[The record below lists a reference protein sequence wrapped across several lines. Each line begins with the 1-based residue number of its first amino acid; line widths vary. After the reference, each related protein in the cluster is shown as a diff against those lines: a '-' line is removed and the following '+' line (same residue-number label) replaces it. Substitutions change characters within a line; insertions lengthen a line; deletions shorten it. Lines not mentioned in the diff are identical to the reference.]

1 MTLLLECFM
10 VPSPSPPRESVAR
23 EVRPQHARASPPR
36 QPIGVPV
43 AQLFRE
49 ESRET
54 ERAKSKRKDS
64 SRLGRSTHVAPV
76 HKPRPSLSCAQRGDY
91 ASPTGPSRRLTHRAA
106 ESDRDVRRLPPLR

>member
-54 ERAKSKRKDS
+54 ERAQEQAEGFIPPRALHSRGPCTQAPPKPLLRSARRLRLPNRPVKTIDS
-64 SRLGRSTHVAPV
+64 S
-76 HKPRPSLSCAQRGDY
+76 SCGI
-91 ASPTGPSRRLTHRAA
+91 
-106 ESDRDVRRLPPLR
+106 